1 MEGLEAEFQ
10 QKFTATTVDTDEN
23 LKQAF
28 SWKGRKKLWPKKEEN
43 EGTRKKII
51 QNITA
56 AGVSAAQVR
65 RANQLICDQIA
76 ALEAFT
82 GDSDAWY

>member
-28 SWKGRKKLWPKKEEN
+28 SWKGRKKL
-43 EGTRKKII
+43 
-51 QNITA
+51 
-56 AGVSAAQVR
+56 
-65 RANQLICDQIA
+65 
-76 ALEAFT
+76 
-82 GDSDAWY
+82 